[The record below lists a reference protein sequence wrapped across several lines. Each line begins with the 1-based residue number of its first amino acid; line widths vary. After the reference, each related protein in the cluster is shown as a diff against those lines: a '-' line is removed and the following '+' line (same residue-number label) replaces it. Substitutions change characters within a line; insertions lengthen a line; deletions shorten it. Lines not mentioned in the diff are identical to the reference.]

1 MTIETIDR
9 GCSIM
14 EKNRPET
21 FDLANPTDRAKLN
34 TGNFFFLGI
43 LLIMKILDSVIF
55 TIYELLRVCAILL
68 QPAIPESSTNIL
80 NRLGVP
86 LHLRNIEHAE
96 SSFLSTSE
104 YIGNELGPVS
114 EKLYRTESPKLK
126 KLYENNNI
134 SIDSI
139 EFKVS

>member
-34 TGNFFFLGI
+34 TGNFFFSV

-86 LHLRNIEHAE
+86 PHLRNIEHAE

-114 EKLYRTESPKLK
+114 EILYRTESPKLK

>member
-14 EKNRPET
+14 EKNRPEN

-34 TGNFFFLGI
+34 TGNFFFLVI
-43 LLIMKILDSVIF
+43 IMKILDSVIF

-114 EKLYRTESPKLK
+114 EILYRTESPKLK